1 MSRSRRTE
9 RLSSRAHDSVVRG
22 DLPHHVAHLFDRLST
37 PALAAS
43 EPEAQS
49 RRPLAVAVT
58 SPWPRPGPAAIARAA
73 PARARRPPSARLR
86 LRAVYGSRRRE
97 RFDRP
102 PLEPAHKPRSCLCR
116 TALPAGHRALLGRAQ
131 MGQHDAAQW
140 VPQCLVSLDRVD
152 QRVTPPAAPR
162 IVRRTRRHIERPTPL
177 AAAGANEERT
187 PIEPGAYVDSRHAR
201 RRLRQPPEHV
211 HGLPGASQTFLY
223 NTLMTLGPLLSQ
235 EARGQHC
242 SIVGSHRGSATQT
255 PILEGA
261 KWRRIRCC
269 S

>member
-187 PIEPGAYVDSRHAR
+187 SGRTPREHKPSPHQEVPAPAARTRARLAR
-201 RRLRQPPEHV
+201 RLADIPLQHAHDAWATFVSGSPRSALLYCRIASRIGNPNAY
-211 HGLPGASQTFLY
+211 PG
-223 NTLMTLGPLLSQ
+223 G
-235 EARGQHC
+235 R
-242 SIVGSHRGSATQT
+242 
-255 PILEGA
+255 
-261 KWRRIRCC
+261 
-269 S
+269 